1 VRVIPEKEKLLV
13 IDPKTDNNEQ
23 GNSGWEVN
31 LKNCTINNL
40 CPKGT
45 CSTSNI

>member
-23 GNSGWEVN
+23 GNSGW
-31 LKNCTINNL
+31 
-40 CPKGT
+40 
-45 CSTSNI
+45 